1 MVAMKARL
9 KSAAA
14 RLLGPDYFEQRAS
27 RWRTKELAARLA
39 ANFDYDRARFAGQAA
54 IVPDARDAEQL
65 GSLIMM
71 DCHRIEKGLALPAP
85 RPGFGVEVV
94 RRLIRNIRDY
104 EARFGGSLATS
115 ASRVALREY
124 RAHCDGHGKPVPEE
138 LAAFLADA
146 SEPGC
151 IAGTKTVQRAEIER
165 ALEFDFDRF
174 ARARYSVRQYTG
186 EPVSRDMMARAVS
199 TALKSPSVCNR
210 QSARV
215 HIAFSRERIARVL
228 SFQNGNAG
236 FGDTLGAV
244 VIVTTDIRAMN
255 SLGER
260 NQCWVDGGI
269 FAMSLAYALHGLGL
283 GACMLN
289 WSQTRER
296 DIALREAVG
305 IPESE
310 AIVTMIG
317 VGHLPETFKVA
328 VSPRREAAEI
338 MNDLG

>member
-1 MVAMKARL
+1 MVTALAITGDDASL
-9 KSAAA
+9 DGGGITF
-14 RLLGPDYFEQRAS
+14 LPDITPTPKDGVQ
-27 RWRTKELAARLA
+27 TLP
-39 ANFDYDRARFAGQAA
+39 N
-54 IVPDARDAEQL
+54 
-65 GSLIMM
+65 
-71 DCHRIEKGLALPAP
+71 RI
-85 RPGFGVEVV
+85 V
-94 RRLIRNIRDY
+94 RRGALAPDIRRLHLRSIN
-104 EARFGGSLATS
+104 
-115 ASRVALREY
+115 VAPQ
-124 RAHCDGHGKPVPEE
+124 HC
-138 LAAFLADA
+138 
-146 SEPGC
+146 
-151 IAGTKTVQRAEIER
+151 R
-165 ALEFDFDRF
+165 
-174 ARARYSVRQYTG
+174 
-186 EPVSRDMMARAVS
+186 
-199 TALKSPSVCNR
+199 
-210 QSARV
+210 SARV

-317 VGHLPETFKVA
+317 VGP
-328 VSPRREAAEI
+328 
-338 MNDLG
+338 